1 VWIDARSSVHPIHS
15 ESSGLAGWFEGDVP
29 AGGRLE
35 MAVTPQ
41 GHLELPIELLSS
53 GNGLYDREMRR
64 RVDARR
70 DPAIVG
76 ELAAMK
82 ETDGDGRYL
91 VTGDVCFRG
100 VTREYQGQMVL
111 SMPDERTISLEGERM
126 FDIREFGMSPPR
138 ILMFQI
144 YPEVAVKVRIVAEQ
158 EE

>member
-1 VWIDARSSVHPIHS
+1 
-15 ESSGLAGWFEGDVP
+15 
-29 AGGRLE
+29 
-35 MAVTPQ
+35 
-41 GHLELPIELLSS
+41 
-53 GNGLYDREMRR
+53 MRR

-70 DPAIVG
+70 YPTIIG

-91 VTGDVCFRG
+91 VTGDVSFRG
-100 VTREYQGQMVL
+100 VTREYQGQMTL
-111 SMPDERTISLEGERM
+111 STPDERTISLEGERV